1 MAGYLPIGFLALVDW
16 GKNFAEK
23 IKNKFQS
30 TLSVTDA
37 EITEIETKTIKLA
50 DLNTAVATTEKQ
62 LADLRLDQKN
72 AKADLTSDIASLVK
86 RIRTRKELT
95 EAIAEELDIIPTTT
109 SIDFNSLKPE
119 IKVTLV
125 ANIPQYEYTKK
136 GTTGIS
142 VYCKRGSD
150 TNFVFI
156 DKDFKTPYV
165 DKRPNLEPGT
175 PEIRSYKFRYFYDDK
190 EVGNWSDEISVTVN
204 N

>member
-1 MAGYLPIGFLALVDW
+1 MAGYLPLGFVALVNW
-16 GKNFAEK
+16 GKNFIDK

-30 TLSVTDA
+30 TLSIMDI
-37 EITEIETKTIKLA
+37 EIIEIETKTNKLA
-50 DLNTAVATTEKQ
+50 DLNTAVVAAEKQ
-62 LADLRLDQKN
+62 LADLKLDQKN

-95 EAIAEELDIIPTTT
+95 AAMAEELDIIPTST

-136 GTTGIS
+136 GATGIS

-150 TNFVFI
+150 TTFVFI

-165 DKRPNLEPGT
+165 DKRPNLELGI
-175 PEIRSYKFRYFYDDK
+175 PEIRTYKFRYFYDDN

-204 N
+204 F

>member
-1 MAGYLPIGFLALVDW
+1 MAGYLPLGFVALVDW
-16 GKNFAEK
+16 GKNFIDK

-30 TLSVTDA
+30 TLSIMDI
-37 EITEIETKTIKLA
+37 EITEIETKTNKLA
-50 DLNTAVATTEKQ
+50 DLYTAVVAAEKQ
-62 LADLRLDQKN
+62 LADLKLDQKN

-136 GTTGIS
+136 GATGIS
-142 VYCKRGSD
+142 VYSKRGSD

-165 DKRPNLEPGT
+165 DKRPNLESGT
-175 PEIRSYKFRYFYDDK
+175 PEIRTYKFRYFYDDN

-204 N
+204 F

>member
-1 MAGYLPIGFLALVDW
+1 VD
-16 GKNFAEK
+16 
-23 IKNKFQS
+23 
-30 TLSVTDA
+30 
-37 EITEIETKTIKLA
+37 IETKIIKLS
-50 DLNTAVATTEKQ
+50 DLNMAVATTEKQ

-109 SIDFNSLKPE
+109 SVDFNSLKPE

-142 VYCKRGSD
+142 VYCKIGSD

-165 DKRPNLEPGT
+165 DKRPNLELGI
-175 PEIRSYKFRYFYDDK
+175 PEIRTYKFRYFYDYN
-190 EVGNWSDEISVTVN
+190 EMGNRSDEISVTVN
-204 N
+204 F